1 MDYYVVSP
9 REKYIS
15 QTEDSDDQIYGYG
28 YSDGL
33 IYLTIGVVYFL
44 FLQLLVDRFLGYEK
58 IEKSCT
64 SKNIINNPDEY
75 GKLCTKLRDEFELKK
90 YVYMVVLGALSMGG
104 GLYLAKSDKTYLVGG
119 CGLALGGLWAM
130 IWFTLINWSR
140 LNRNFQFLIL
150 GLVLISMLARSAH
163 LM

>member
-1 MDYYVVSP
+1 MDYYVVTP

-15 QTEDSDDQIYGYG
+15 QNEDSDDQKYG

-33 IYLTIGVVYFL
+33 IYLTIGIVYFL

-58 IEKSCT
+58 IEKVCT
-64 SKNIINNPDEY
+64 LKNIISDPDGH
-75 GKLCTKLRDEFELKK
+75 GKLCTKLNDDYELKK

-104 GLYLAKSDKTYLVGG
+104 GLYLAQSDEMYLVGG
-119 CGLALGGLWAM
+119 CGLALGGLWSM
-130 IWFTLINWSR
+130 LWYTLINWSR

-150 GLVLISMLARSAH
+150 GLVLISMLGRSTH